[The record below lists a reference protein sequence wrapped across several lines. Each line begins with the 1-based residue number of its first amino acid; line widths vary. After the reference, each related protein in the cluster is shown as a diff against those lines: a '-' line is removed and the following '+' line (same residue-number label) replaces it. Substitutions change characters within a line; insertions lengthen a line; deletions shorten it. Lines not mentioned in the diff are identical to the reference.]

1 MQKHDK
7 FHYKREKSSSRFSVH
22 KETGFSVLPSQ
33 MALIVLSIIKLMASV
48 DSISI
53 KFATLS

>member
-1 MQKHDK
+1 MQRHDK
-7 FHYKREKSSSRFSVH
+7 FHYKREKSSSRVSVP

-33 MALIVLSIIKLMASV
+33 MALIVLSVIKLMASV
-48 DSISI
+48 DNISI